1 MYQIGASHAILRA
14 DFYSTLKAWFY
25 MLEDV
30 RIVLVNTS
38 HTGNIGSAARAM
50 KTMGLS
56 SLYLVD
62 PVSKPDGKSSALAAG
77 ATDVL
82 AKATIVPTLAEAIK
96 DCGLVI
102 GTSARTRTLSWP
114 MLTPRETGIKINDEV
129 QKHKVALVFG
139 RENSGLNNNELRVCD
154 FHTCIEANPEYSS
167 LNLAAAVQTFCY
179 EIRTDF
185 LNREKQQYLPAK
197 VSEYP
202 LAEDLARFY
211 VHLEST
217 LRKTSFIRENHPGVV
232 MEKLKRLFNR
242 ARPEALELNILR
254 GILASIDKQYD
265 LKHSKKSNQ
274 QRVDKQD

>member
-1 MYQIGASHAILRA
+1 
-14 DFYSTLKAWFY
+14 
-25 MLEDV
+25 MLENI

-38 HTGNIGSAARAM
+38 HSGNIGSAARAM

-56 SLYLVD
+56 SLYLVA
-62 PVSKPDGKSSALAAG
+62 PVSPPDGKSSALAAG
-77 ATDVL
+77 AGDVL
-82 AKATIVPTLAEAIK
+82 AAATIVPTLADAIA

-114 MLTPRETGIKINDEV
+114 MLSPRETGIKINQEV
-129 QKHKVALVFG
+129 QQHKVALVFG
-139 RENSGLNNNELRVCD
+139 RESSGLNNDELRLCD

-179 EIRTDF
+179 EIRTDY
-185 LNREKQQYLPAK
+185 LHRQQANLPAHK
-197 VSEYP
+197 PNEYP

-217 LRKTSFIRENHPGVV
+217 LEKTRFIRKNHPGAV

-254 GILASIDKQYD
+254 GILASIDKHHDRATQM
-265 LKHSKKSNQ
+265 LQKKH
-274 QRVDKQD
+274 DDT